1 MKLRVSLGAS
11 LLFAAAAL
19 AACGG
24 KPPGKADLAQACMER
39 MGGVQEKCDCY
50 VASIEQA
57 LPPDQFARLAQGAHD
72 NRNYAGADWLP
83 NDVSRVP
90 AISTALHQATVS
102 CLTRT

>member
-1 MKLRVSLGAS
+1 
-11 LLFAAAAL
+11 
-19 AACGG
+19 
-24 KPPGKADLAQACMER
+24 MER